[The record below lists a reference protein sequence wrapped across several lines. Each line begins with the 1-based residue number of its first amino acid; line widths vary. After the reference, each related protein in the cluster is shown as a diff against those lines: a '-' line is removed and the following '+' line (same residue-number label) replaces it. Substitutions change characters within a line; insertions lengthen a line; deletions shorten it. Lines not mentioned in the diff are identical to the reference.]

1 MHLRAYLDSNIN
13 ADIALVNGSLIT
25 LDSLTFDN
33 ENDRQNVFEMCNNN
47 SRHKLP
53 YGSELI
59 IPKPTAVNVIVD
71 GVHSKKNKSAKRS
84 KQYDVLINIS
94 HQMGINRTTC
104 KDVIIPLTSSTTSK
118 APLRYTFTLPGSP
131 PSTCF
136 VNIKQPF
143 PYDLAFA
150 MTVHKAQGRT
160 IPRVIIDVR
169 QHPNPMSSM
178 NYAALFVAL
187 SRVKQG
193 SHLRLIEPSS
203 TVDTRASI
211 YKWLTTLSPNTDIA
225 PFIHGFLPTQ
235 QWQFRRAT
243 AHS

>member
-1 MHLRAYLDSNIN
+1 MSSLLPKLISSLLTDSVHKIPCHNHVDSHTICAILTHIHLSTWDDMSQY
-13 ADIALVNGSLIT
+13 T
-25 LDSLTFDN
+25 
-33 ENDRQNVFEMCNNN
+33 
-47 SRHKLP
+47 
-53 YGSELI
+53 I
-59 IPKPTAVNVIVD
+59 ILQYFPT
-71 GVHSKKNKSAKRS
+71 
-84 KQYDVLINIS
+84 
-94 HQMGINRTTC
+94 
-104 KDVIIPLTSSTTSK
+104 
-118 APLRYTFTLPGSP
+118 RYTFTLPGTP
-131 PSTCF
+131 PSTCSI
-136 VNIKQPF
+136 NIKQPF

-160 IPRVIIDVR
+160 IPRVIIAVR

-211 YKWLTTLSPNTDIA
+211 YKWLLTTLSPNTDIA